1 MGEMLHT
8 TYDRE
13 RLALYVAGLLPDNKK
28 EAEAVLNL
36 ASRLLPVLE
45 TSRAE
50 HPEDYQ
56 DDDDGRE

>member
-1 MGEMLHT
+1 MSVEMAA

-13 RLALYVAGLLPDNKK
+13 RLALYVAGLLPDDKK

-36 ASRLLPVLE
+36 ASRLLPILE

-50 HPEDYQ
+50 HPAEHP
-56 DDDDGRE
+56 DDDQD

>member
-1 MGEMLHT
+1 MSEVLYA

-13 RLALYVAGLLPDNKK
+13 RLALYVAGLLPDDKK
-28 EAEAVLNL
+28 EAEAVLTL

-50 HPEDYQ
+50 HPEGDQ
-56 DDDDGRE
+56 DE